1 MNEKATETASFGFRQ
16 VAAGEKAG
24 LVREV
29 FSSVASR
36 YDLMNDLMSGGAHR
50 IWKSILIDRLAP
62 QPGECLIDVAGGTGD
77 VAAAFLERARS
88 RPRAAAHNAAR
99 AIICDINKDMLAAGA
114 ARRKDEGAAAI
125 DIVCGDA
132 ERLPFPDAVA
142 DACEIAFGIRNV
154 TRMDAAL
161 AEMRRVLKP
170 GGRFACLEFSH
181 PTTMAMQR
189 LYDAY
194 SFRVIP
200 WLGEKVAGDRAS
212 YQYLVESIRRFPA
225 QEHFA
230 SMMRTAGF
238 ARVGYE
244 NLSGGIVALH
254 RGWRL

>member
-1 MNEKATETASFGFRQ
+1 MTREATETTSFGFRD
-16 VAAGEKAG
+16 VAAAEKAG

-36 YDLMNDLMSGGAHR
+36 YDVMNDLMSGGGHR
-50 IWKSILIDRLAP
+50 IWKSILIDRLSP
-62 QPGECLIDVAGGTGD
+62 QPGDVLFDVAGGTGD
-77 VAAAFLERARS
+77 VAAAFLERTET
-88 RPRAAAHNAAR
+88 RPRAGERPRAR
-99 AIICDINKDMLAAGA
+99 AVICDINKDMLAAGA
-114 ARRKDEGAAAI
+114 ARRDAAGAAPIA
-125 DIVCGDA
+125 IVCGDA

-142 DACEIAFGIRNV
+142 DACVIAFGIRNV

-212 YQYLVESIRRFPA
+212 YQYLVESIRRFPS

-230 SMMRTAGF
+230 SMMRKAGF
-238 ARVGYE
+238 ARVAYE
-244 NLSGGIVALH
+244 NLTGGIVALH

>member
-1 MNEKATETASFGFRQ
+1 MSEKATETASFGFRQ
-16 VAAGEKAG
+16 VEIGEKAG

-88 RPRAAAHNAAR
+88 RPRAATNHEAR

-114 ARRKDEGAAAI
+114 ARREEGGAAPIA
-125 DIVCGDA
+125 IVCGDA
-132 ERLPFPDAVA
+132 ERLPFDDAIA
-142 DACEIAFGIRNV
+142 DACVIAFGIRNV
-154 TRMDAAL
+154 TRIDAAL

-181 PTTMAMQR
+181 PTTMAMQH

-212 YQYLVESIRRFPA
+212 YQYLVESIRRFPS

-230 SMMRTAGF
+230 SMMRKAGF
-238 ARVGYE
+238 ARVAYE
-244 NLSGGIVALH
+244 NLTGGIVALH

>member
-1 MNEKATETASFGFRQ
+1 
-16 VAAGEKAG
+16 
-24 LVREV
+24 
-29 FSSVASR
+29 
-36 YDLMNDLMSGGAHR
+36 
-50 IWKSILIDRLAP
+50 
-62 QPGECLIDVAGGTGD
+62 
-77 VAAAFLERARS
+77 
-88 RPRAAAHNAAR
+88 
-99 AIICDINKDMLAAGA
+99 
-114 ARRKDEGAAAI
+114 
-125 DIVCGDA
+125 
-132 ERLPFPDAVA
+132 
-142 DACEIAFGIRNV
+142 
-154 TRMDAAL
+154 MDAAL

-230 SMMRTAGF
+230 SMMRKAGF